1 MTNRQSTVGEVLGRA
16 AKCRYR
22 FVSLLIMNHI
32 PNIITSVRFIA
43 ALLILSFCFI
53 CPEYCR
59 HAFLALFVAAG
70 ISDMLDGFVA
80 RRFHWCT
87 EFGAKF
93 DSISDLSLYAAVGLF
108 LWNNAPQQLERV
120 QTLLLIG
127 ALIQIFHLALAMFK
141 HRQFPS
147 YHTTL
152 SRACAYF
159 IFFGIVGFWSTGS
172 SFVFPLL
179 VISWTMCS
187 IEGIIITLILR
198 KPAINLKGIRSAI
211 QINDVP
217 C

>member
-1 MTNRQSTVGEVLGRA
+1 M
-16 AKCRYR
+16 K
-22 FVSLLIMNHI
+22 HI

-53 CPEYCR
+53 CPEDCR
-59 HAFLALFVAAG
+59 HTFLALFVPAG
-70 ISDMLDGFVA
+70 ISDMLDGFIA
-80 RRFHWCT
+80 RRFNWCT

-93 DSISDLSLYAAVGLF
+93 DSISDLSLYAAVGFF
-108 LWNNAPQQLERV
+108 LWNNAPQHLQHV

-127 ALIQIFHLALAMFK
+127 ALIQIFHLALAICK

-147 YHTTL
+147 CHTTL

-159 IFFGIVGFWSTGS
+159 IFFGIVGFCSTGS

-187 IEGIIITLILR
+187 IEGIVITLILR

-211 QINDVP
+211 RINDFLYSENKQPSAEPRHV
-217 C
+217 